1 MTALVGDIGGT
12 NARFAVWRDQ
22 QIESV
27 RVLPTI
33 DYPRPEDAIR
43 AYLQGVGQSVEA
55 LQAVCLACAGPAAY
69 LGGDMARRRRGF
81 IPCPVPDR
89 LRQRQ

>member
-12 NARFAVWRDQ
+12 NARFALWRDQ

-55 LQAVCLACAGPAAY
+55 LQAVCLACAGPVS
-69 LGGDMARRRRGF
+69 GDDFAFTKIGRASCRER
-81 IPCPVPDR
+81 V
-89 LRQRQ
+89 